1 MKDYRVEVKVKNN
14 YLFRLMQSY
23 GLKNA
28 AELSRASGLAQT
40 AIGKVLNLKAPA
52 LTKKGEVTAPVQ
64 TLCDFFVCSVYD
76 LFPPT
81 TYKRPARN

>member
-23 GLKNA
+23 GLNNA
-28 AELSRASGLAQT
+28 AELSRASGVAQGT
-40 AIGKVLNLKAPA
+40 IGKVLNLKAPA

-64 TLCDFFVCSVYD
+64 TL
-76 LFPPT
+76 
-81 TYKRPARN
+81 